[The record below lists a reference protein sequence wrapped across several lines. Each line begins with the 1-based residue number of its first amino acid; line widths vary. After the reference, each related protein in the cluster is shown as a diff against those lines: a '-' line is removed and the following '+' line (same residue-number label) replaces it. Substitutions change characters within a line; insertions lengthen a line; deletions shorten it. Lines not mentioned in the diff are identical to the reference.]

1 MQCECVEYDPIFHQ
15 FYVKDHPAEHV
26 YEKIRR
32 TRCRSCKK
40 VIKKDDLCYVS
51 ARYRVPKNDIEE
63 RIYGSEIRLAD
74 WYLCE
79 GCGDIYLN
87 LTDIGYCIDIGKN
100 MKNELAEYWKITGF
114 KPLEVKN
121 E

>member
-1 MQCECVEYDPIFHQ
+1 MQCECEYYDPDWHQ
-15 FYVKDHPAEHV
+15 FYFEGHPVEQV
-26 YEKIRR
+26 YKKTRK
-32 TRCRSCKK
+32 TRCCSCKK
-40 VIKKDDLCYVS
+40 VIKKDDHCYVS
-51 ARYRVPKNDIEE
+51 ARYRAPKNDIEE
-63 RIYGSEIRLAD
+63 RIYGSEIRLAN
-74 WYLCE
+74 WYMCE
-79 GCGDIYLN
+79 DCGDIYSN